1 MMMSKLSHS
10 NPDLDDVYTDDI
22 YTREEELE
30 KMSKMSDEK
39 VTKEQVAVFAGIDNK
54 LDVYIDELLDTIV
67 LVANGEYKP
76 EQLRE
81 DIFSSDF
88 G

>member
-1 MMMSKLSHS
+1 MSKLSHS
-10 NPDLDDVYTDDI
+10 NPDLDDVYTG
-22 YTREEELE
+22 EEELE

-39 VTKEQVAVFAGIDNK
+39 VTKEQVAMFVGRDNK
-54 LDVYIDELLDTIV
+54 LDVYIDELLDTIAS
-67 LVANGEYKP
+67 VANGEYEPK
-76 EQLRE
+76 QLRE

>member
-1 MMMSKLSHS
+1 MS
-10 NPDLDDVYTDDI
+10 
-22 YTREEELE
+22 E
-30 KMSKMSDEK
+30 EK
-39 VTKEQVAVFAGIDNK
+39 VTKEQVAVFAGRDNK

-67 LVANGEYKP
+67 LVANGEYEP

-88 G
+88 S